1 MAAEQRAAHDVFQ
14 VLAREG
20 LDQVLEGAVGE
31 RVLDRFERRVGRD
44 HDDFDGGI
52 DALDAPEE
60 LEPVELGHLDVHDDD
75 VWPEPLQRVERR
87 AAVLRRLD
95 VVRGLEEHSERF
107 RRAELVVD
115 DEDTRER
122 GRRGDGAHAPATGR
136 DPTNASSLRACR
148 TRRSPPRASTSRWL
162 TAGPTS
168 IRLSWTI
175 WTGSNRR
182 CSLSGGTLAV
192 RDPMKIR
199 TLSPTPFS
207 VCRPTD
213 TDTRAC
219 SGGELCVRY
228 QTRYE
233 SAFRSCAT
241 STLTVSGAESRVTS
255 SWIGLPSPSSAM
267 SIAATTSSTTACT
280 STVVKFNSPSV
291 TSAASFSKTST
302 SRRTSRPTT
311 EEKCLRKSGSS

>member
-1 MAAEQRAAHDVFQ
+1 MASEQRAAHDVFQ

-107 RRAELVVD
+107 PRAELVVD

-136 DPTNASSLRACR
+136 DTTNASSLRAWR

-162 TAGPTS
+162 TAGPPAARRS
-168 IRLSWTI
+168 RAIL
-175 WTGSNRR
+175 TGANKR
-182 CSLSGGTLAV
+182 CSLSGCPRGVPGPMKNLAV
-192 RDPMKIR
+192 VPP
-199 TLSPTPFS
+199 TLSGVP
-207 VCRPTD
+207 
-213 TDTRAC
+213 
-219 SGGELCVRY
+219 
-228 QTRYE
+228 
-233 SAFRSCAT
+233 
-241 STLTVSGAESRVTS
+241 
-255 SWIGLPSPSSAM
+255 
-267 SIAATTSSTTACT
+267 
-280 STVVKFNSPSV
+280 
-291 TSAASFSKTST
+291 
-302 SRRTSRPTT
+302 
-311 EEKCLRKSGSS
+311 